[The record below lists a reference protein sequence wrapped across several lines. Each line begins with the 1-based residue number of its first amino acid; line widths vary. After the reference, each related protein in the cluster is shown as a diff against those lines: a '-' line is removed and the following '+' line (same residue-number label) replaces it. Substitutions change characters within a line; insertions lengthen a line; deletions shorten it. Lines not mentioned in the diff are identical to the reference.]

1 MSFGLH
7 CWASRCLTT
16 MTTTIDDECVAA
28 EALVFSPA
36 MQLYRKF
43 SKKMLPFVLLIPAI
57 RAFE

>member
-28 EALVFSPA
+28 EALAYPA
-36 MQLYRKF
+36 VTDT
-43 SKKMLPFVLLIPAI
+43 SKASKTGDTF
-57 RAFE
+57 